1 MMFDVVAHHVGQQAI
16 ELAIVREHDVTASI
30 PGEPRWINDRR
41 RQTPWSW
48 CRFEDPNVAMAE
60 LEQLACT
67 RQPARPAADDH
78 HPPAHHERM
87 LQPVV
92 DIAILQGIC

>member
-1 MMFDVVAHHVGQQAI
+1 MVFDVVAHHVGQQAI
-16 ELAIVREHDVTASI
+16 ELAIVREHHVTTSV
-30 PGEPRWINDRR
+30 PGEPRWIDDRR
-41 RQTPWSW
+41 RQTTRSW
-48 CRFEDPNVAMAE
+48 CRFEHPDVAMAE